1 MRAARFTSR
10 SCMLFCRSSAANMNP
25 LPINWLLSLTLVFV
39 VSEAGLLLHKTDVL
53 IYNDL
58 DGGTDLT
65 LHCKSKNNDLG
76 IQHLAYRN
84 YFEFN
89 FRPSFLGNTLFYC
102 SMQWNGTMR
111 WFDIYLEGR
120 DVSRCI
126 RCLWYV
132 RPDGPCLSN
141 YEICYH
147 WKSVD

>member
-1 MRAARFTSR
+1 
-10 SCMLFCRSSAANMNP
+10 MNP

-58 DGGTDLT
+58 DGGTVLT

-76 IQHLAYRN
+76 IQHLAYLN

-89 FRPSFLGNTLFYC
+89 FRPSLLGNTLFYC

-111 WFDIYLEGR
+111 WFDIYVESR

-126 RCLWYV
+126 RCLWGCEFKFIRV
-132 RPDGPCLSN
+132 GGALSQRGRR
-141 YEICYH
+141 EMSRLVEPKKGL
-147 WKSVD
+147 WLF